1 MAVPCPSLPPDRPK
15 WQAPRARITRHPGRS
30 DVSRRRANAPIRTS
44 WGRTTRTRE
53 SLRDDEVLR
62 RPSSDCQ
69 RTIAGGPSPALCD
82 LSGPAYSCADR
93 AARTLAPHA
102 LGLILGET
110 TARKQGLERKTR
122 GRMDNREPIDVPFLI
137 FVIIVTILVVA
148 LGVVL
153 FPHR

>member
-1 MAVPCPSLPPDRPK
+1 MMRSSSGLHRTVNGPSLAD
-15 WQAPRARITRHPGRS
+15 HH
-30 DVSRRRANAPIRTS
+30 RRFAT
-44 WGRTTRTRE
+44 
-53 SLRDDEVLR
+53 
-62 RPSSDCQ
+62 
-69 RTIAGGPSPALCD
+69 

-93 AARTLAPHA
+93 PARTLAPHA
-102 LGLILGET
+102 LGPMLGET
-110 TARKQGLERKTR
+110 TARKQGLTRKTR